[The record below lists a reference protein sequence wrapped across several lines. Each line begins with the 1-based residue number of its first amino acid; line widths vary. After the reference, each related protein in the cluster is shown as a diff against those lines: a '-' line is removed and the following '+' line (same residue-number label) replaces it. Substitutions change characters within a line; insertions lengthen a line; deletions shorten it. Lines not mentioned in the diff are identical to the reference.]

1 MTNEE
6 IQKKLDL
13 LKTKLNKATKEKNTT
28 LINTYICE
36 MNSLWEKASSEMFE
50 NAKKDG
56 IYTDDTSK

>member
-13 LKTKLNKATKEKNTT
+13 IKTKLNKATKEKNTT

-36 MNSLWEKASSEMFE
+36 MNSLWDEASVEMFK
-50 NAKKDG
+50 NSKKDG
-56 IYTDDTSK
+56 IYTDDASK